1 MQKYTKLY
9 IPNIPN
15 STKKAFVVIG
25 TKDAAPQIY
34 EIKIVNGDE
43 ILKLYMKKSCKRQ
56 KSQFSES
63 RKYLWKRV
71 I

>member
-9 IPNIPN
+9 IPNRPN

-43 ILKLYMKKSCKRQ
+43 IFETLYEKI
-56 KSQFSES
+56 
-63 RKYLWKRV
+63 L
-71 I
+71 